1 MTPPAILH
9 LDLDA
14 FYASVEQRERPELRG
29 RPVVVG
35 GAGARGVVAAA
46 SYEARTFGIHSAMPS
61 VRARRLCPDAV
72 FVEPRIGLY
81 SEVSAAVMA
90 ILRSATPLVEPL
102 SLDEAFLDVRGA
114 GRLLGTGP
122 EIGAMLRARIA
133 SELGLNASVGV
144 ASTKMLA
151 KIASDDAKPNGMLV
165 IEPGTE
171 LEYLH
176 ALAVGRLWGVGPA
189 TRKKLD
195 RFAVRT
201 VGELAQVPEAT
212 LIQAV
217 GQASGRHL
225 HALAWN
231 RDPRP
236 VETARPTKSVGHE
249 ETFAVDRTDRRQLER
264 DLVRMVDR
272 VAARLRAGGNVT
284 RTVQIK
290 VRYRD
295 FDTVTRA
302 ETIAAPTD
310 LGAVIGRTAHRLLGA
325 LDLRDGVRLLGVSAV
340 LVMEPEPM
348 AQQLTFGAAV
358 SAPDAV
364 GPEPAELERTLDAV
378 RARFG
383 ADAVG
388 RAAQSSGG
396 RLRTDRRGSLW
407 GPDDESE
414 MTKSD
419 APPDPAEN

>member
-72 FVEPRIGLY
+72 FVEPRIGFY
-81 SEVSAAVMA
+81 SEVSAQVMA

-122 EIGAMLRARIA
+122 EIGAMLRTRIA

-176 ALAVGRLWGVGPA
+176 ALSVGRLWGVGPA

-201 VGELAQVPEAT
+201 VGELAQIPEAT

-225 HALAWN
+225 FALAWN

-236 VETARPTKSVGHE
+236 VETARPTKSIGHE
-249 ETFAVDRTDRRQLER
+249 ETFAVDRTDRQQLER

-272 VAARLRAGGNVT
+272 VATRLRASRTVT

-302 ETIAAPTD
+302 ETLAAPTD
-310 LGAVIGRTAHRLLGA
+310 LAAVIGPTALGLLGA

-340 LVMEPEPM
+340 LVTEPES
-348 AQQLTFGAAV
+348 AAEQLTLGAAV

-364 GPEPAELERTLDAV
+364 GPEQAALERTLDAV

-383 ADAVG
+383 VDAVG
-388 RAAQSSGG
+388 RAAHSSGG

-414 MTKSD
+414 PAGGAT
-419 APPDPAEN
+419 PPDPAEN

>member
-1 MTPPAILH
+1 MPPAILH

-14 FYASVEQRERPELRG
+14 FYASIEQRERPELRG

-35 GAGARGVVAAA
+35 GLGARGVVAAA
-46 SYEARTFGIHSAMPS
+46 SYEARAFGIHSAMPS
-61 VRARRLCPDAV
+61 VRARRACPDAV
-72 FVEPRIGLY
+72 FVEPRIGFY
-81 SEVSAAVMA
+81 SEVSTAVMA

-122 EIGAMLRARIA
+122 EIGTMLRARIA
-133 SELGLNASVGV
+133 AELGLNASVGV
-144 ASTKMLA
+144 ATTKMLA
-151 KIASDDAKPNGMLV
+151 KIASDDAKPNGMMV

-171 LEYLH
+171 LEFLH
-176 ALAVGRLWGVGPA
+176 ALSVGRLWGVGPA

-201 VGELAQVPEAT
+201 VGELAQIPEAT
-212 LIQAV
+212 LIRTL
-217 GQASGRHL
+217 GDASGRHL

-236 VETARPTKSVGHE
+236 VESARPTKSIGHE
-249 ETFAVDRTDRRQLER
+249 ETFAVDRTDRRQLEQ

-272 VAARLRAGGNVT
+272 VAARLRASGKVA
-284 RTVQIK
+284 RTVQLK

-302 ETIAAPTD
+302 ETLTAPTD
-310 LGAVIGRTAHRLLGA
+310 LGAVIGRTALELFTA

-340 LVMEPEPM
+340 QVIDPEPP
-348 AQQLTFGAAV
+348 AEQLTLGATV
-358 SAPDAV
+358 GAPDAV
-364 GPEPAELERTLDAV
+364 GPQQAALERTLDAV

-388 RAAQSSGG
+388 RAAHSSGG

-407 GPDDESE
+407 GPDDESAAAG
-414 MTKSD
+414 SD
-419 APPDPAEN
+419 PPSDRTEG

>member
-14 FYASVEQRERPELRG
+14 FYASIEQRERPELRG

-46 SYEARTFGIHSAMPS
+46 SYEARAFGIHSAMPS
-61 VRARRLCPDAV
+61 VRARRACPDAV

-114 GRLLGTGP
+114 RRLLGTGP

-171 LEYLH
+171 LEFLH
-176 ALAVGRLWGVGPA
+176 ALPVGRLWGVGPA

-201 VGELAQVPEAT
+201 VGDLAEIPEAT
-212 LIQAV
+212 LVQAL
-217 GQASGRHL
+217 GPAAGRHL
-225 HALAWN
+225 RALAWN

-236 VETARPTKSVGHE
+236 VDTARPTKSIGHE
-249 ETFAVDRTDRRQLER
+249 ETFAVDQTDRQQLER

-272 VAARLRAGGNVT
+272 VAARLRASAMLT

-310 LGAVIGRTAHRLLGA
+310 LAAVVGPTARRLLAA

-340 LVMEPEPM
+340 LAADDEAPAE
-348 AQQLTFGAAV
+348 QLTLGSTV
-358 SAPDAV
+358 DVPDAV
-364 GPEPAELERTLDAV
+364 GPEQAALERTLDAV

-388 RAAQSSGG
+388 RAAHSSDG

-414 MTKSD
+414 STGPGTPSDPTKH
-419 APPDPAEN
+419 

>member
-14 FYASVEQRERPELRG
+14 FYASIEQRERPELRG

-35 GAGARGVVAAA
+35 GLGARGVVAAA
-46 SYEARTFGIHSAMPS
+46 SYEARAFGIHSAMPS
-61 VRARRLCPDAV
+61 VRARRACPDAV
-72 FVEPRIGLY
+72 FVEPRIGFY
-81 SEVSAAVMA
+81 SEVSQAVMA

-133 SELGLNASVGV
+133 AELELNASVGV
-144 ASTKMLA
+144 ATTKMLA
-151 KIASDDAKPNGMLV
+151 KIASDDAKPNGLLV

-171 LEYLH
+171 LGFLH
-176 ALAVGRLWGVGPA
+176 GLPVGRLWGVGPA

-212 LIQAV
+212 LV
-217 GQASGRHL
+217 RTLGDASGRHL

-236 VETARPTKSVGHE
+236 VESARPTKSIGHE
-249 ETFAVDRTDRRQLER
+249 ETFAVDRTDRRQLEQ

-272 VAARLRAGGNVT
+272 VAARLRASAKVA
-284 RTVQIK
+284 RTVQVK

-302 ETIAAPTD
+302 ETLSAPTD
-310 LGAVIGRTAHRLLGA
+310 LGAVIGRTALGLFAA

-340 LVMEPEPM
+340 QVMEPEPP
-348 AQQLTFGAAV
+348 AEQLTFGATV
-358 SAPDAV
+358 G
-364 GPEPAELERTLDAV
+364 GPEDGPEQAALERTLDAV

-388 RAAQSSGG
+388 RAAHSRGASVQ
-396 RLRTDRRGSLW
+396 TDRRGSLW
-407 GPDDESE
+407 GPDDESAVAG
-414 MTKSD
+414 SD
-419 APPDPAEN
+419 APPDRAEE

>member
-14 FYASVEQRERPELRG
+14 FYASIEQRERPELRG

-46 SYEARTFGIHSAMPS
+46 SYEARAFGIHSAMPS
-61 VRARRLCPDAV
+61 VRARRACPDAI
-72 FVEPRIGLY
+72 FVEPRIGFY

-176 ALAVGRLWGVGPA
+176 QLPVGRLWGVGPA
-189 TRKKLD
+189 TRKKLA

-201 VGELAQVPEAT
+201 VGDLAEIPEAT
-212 LIQAV
+212 LIQTL
-217 GQASGRHL
+217 GEASGRHL
-225 HALAWN
+225 RSLALN

-236 VETARPTKSVGHE
+236 VESARPTKSIGHE
-249 ETFAVDRTDRRQLER
+249 ETFAVDRTDRQQLER

-272 VAARLRAGGNVT
+272 VAARLRASATMT

-310 LGAVIGRTAHRLLGA
+310 LAAVIGPTARRLLEA

-340 LVMEPEPM
+340 VAVDTEAPAE
-348 AQQLTFGAAV
+348 QLTLGSAV
-358 SAPDAV
+358 SVWDAV
-364 GPEPAELERTLDAV
+364 APEQAALERTLDAV

-388 RAAQSSGG
+388 RAAHARDG
-396 RLRTDRRGSLW
+396 RLQTDRRGSLW
-407 GPDDESE
+407 GPDEQSE
-414 MTKSD
+414 PAGPGASSD
-419 APPDPAEN
+419 PTED

>member
-14 FYASVEQRERPELRG
+14 FFASVEQRERPELRG

-61 VRARRLCPDAV
+61 VRARRLCPEAV
-72 FVEPRIGLY
+72 FVEPRIGFY
-81 SEVSAAVMA
+81 SQVSAAVMA
-90 ILRSATPLVEPL
+90 VLRSATPLVEPL

-165 IEPGTE
+165 VEPGTE
-171 LEYLH
+171 LEFLH

-189 TRKKLD
+189 TRQKLD

-201 VGELAQVPEAT
+201 VGELAQIPEAT
-212 LIQAV
+212 LVQAL
-217 GQASGRHL
+217 GEASGRHL
-225 HALAWN
+225 SALAWN

-236 VETARPTKSVGHE
+236 VGTERPTKSIGHE
-249 ETFAVDRTDRRQLER
+249 ETFAIDRTDRQQLER

-272 VAARLRAGGNVT
+272 VATRLRASSTVT

-302 ETIAAPTD
+302 ETLAAPTD
-310 LGAVIGRTAHRLLGA
+310 LGAVIGRTALGLLKA

-340 LVMEPEPM
+340 LV
-348 AQQLTFGAAV
+348 
-358 SAPDAV
+358 
-364 GPEPAELERTLDAV
+364 LE
-378 RARFG
+378 
-383 ADAVG
+383 
-388 RAAQSSGG
+388 
-396 RLRTDRRGSLW
+396 
-407 GPDDESE
+407 
-414 MTKSD
+414 
-419 APPDPAEN
+419 

>member
-14 FYASVEQRERPELRG
+14 FYASIEQRERPELRG

-35 GAGARGVVAAA
+35 GLGARGVVAAA
-46 SYEARTFGIHSAMPS
+46 SYEARAFGIHSAMPS
-61 VRARRLCPDAV
+61 MRARRACPDAV
-72 FVEPRIGLY
+72 FIQPRIGFY
-81 SEVSAAVMA
+81 SEVSEAVMA

-122 EIGAMLRARIA
+122 EIGSMLRARIA
-133 SELGLNASVGV
+133 VELGLNASVGV
-144 ASTKMLA
+144 ATTKMLA
-151 KIASDDAKPNGMLV
+151 KIASDDAKPNGMAV

-171 LEYLH
+171 LEFLH
-176 ALAVGRLWGVGPA
+176 ALPVGRLWGVGPA

-201 VGELAQVPEAT
+201 VGELAQIPEAT
-212 LIQAV
+212 LTRAL
-217 GQASGRHL
+217 GDASGRHL

-236 VETARPTKSVGHE
+236 VESARPTKSIGHE
-249 ETFAVDRTDRRQLER
+249 ETFAVDRTDRRELEQ
-264 DLVRMVDR
+264 DLVRMVDL
-272 VAARLRAGGNVT
+272 VATRLRASGKVA
-284 RTVQIK
+284 RTVQVK

-302 ETIAAPTD
+302 ETLSAPTD
-310 LGAVIGRTAHRLLGA
+310 LGAVIGRTALGLFAA

-340 LVMEPEPM
+340 QVMEPEPP
-348 AQQLTFGAAV
+348 AEQLSFGGTV
-358 SAPDAV
+358 GGPDPD
-364 GPEPAELERTLDAV
+364 GPEQAELERTLDAV

-388 RAAQSSGG
+388 RAAHSRGG
-396 RLRTDRRGSLW
+396 SVQTDRRGSLW
-407 GPDDESE
+407 GPDDESAAAGSE
-414 MTKSD
+414 ERSD
-419 APPDPAEN
+419 RTEE